1 MRCCVEDEGWPFGA
15 ALRRVVPNHLML
27 RWLTTVVV
35 SDEEKASFE
44 ASGRDREGERKRI
57 IADVSKSQQVTSEL
71 GREIGSGI
79 SLAGVPLIGQAVSGM

>member
-1 MRCCVEDEGWPFGA
+1 MKVWPFGT
-15 ALRRVVPNHLML
+15 ALRSEVSNHLML

-44 ASGRDREGERKRI
+44 TSGGDREGERKRI
-57 IADVSKSQQVTSEL
+57 IADLLKSQQVTSEP

-79 SLAGVPLIGQAVSGM
+79 SLAGVPLIGQAVSGR